1 MTDQQ
6 ALFEYVLRLGD
17 DALLLGHRLSE
28 WCSNGPWLEEDLAL
42 TNVALDYI
50 GRARLLYSYA
60 ARVENQGRTE
70 DDLAYLRSEREYRNL
85 LINEL
90 PRGNFAESITRQF
103 LVDVYNIEF
112 FGELSQ
118 STDSTLS
125 AIATKTVKECQY
137 HLRRNRHWVLMLG
150 DGTEESH
157 NKMQQALA
165 DIWGYT
171 HELFTP
177 DELDLRMASK
187 SIGIDV
193 SSLKPAWSQMV
204 EQTLE
209 QATLVIPSDDWPLI
223 GGRSGIHTE
232 HLGYLLTELQYMQR
246 SYPGLNW

>member
-28 WCSNGPWLEEDLAL
+28 WCSHGPWLEEDLAL

-50 GRARLLYSYA
+50 GRARRLYSYA
-60 ARVENQGRTE
+60 AEVENRGRTE

-85 LINEL
+85 LIHEL

-103 LVDVYNIEF
+103 LVDAYNIEF

-118 STDSTLS
+118 SADPTLS
-125 AIATKTVKECQY
+125 FIASKSVKECQY
-137 HLRRNRHWVLMLG
+137 HLRRSRHWVLMLG

-157 NKMQQALA
+157 SKMQRALD

-171 HELFTP
+171 QELFTP
-177 DELDLRMASK
+177 DELDLRMVGI
-187 SIGIDV
+187 SIGVDV
-193 SSLKPAWSQMV
+193 SSLQPAWHRLV

-209 QATLVIPSDDWPLI
+209 QAALVKPSDDWPII
-223 GGRSGIHTE
+223 GGRAGIHTE
-232 HLGYLLTELQYMQR
+232 HLGYLLAELQYIQR